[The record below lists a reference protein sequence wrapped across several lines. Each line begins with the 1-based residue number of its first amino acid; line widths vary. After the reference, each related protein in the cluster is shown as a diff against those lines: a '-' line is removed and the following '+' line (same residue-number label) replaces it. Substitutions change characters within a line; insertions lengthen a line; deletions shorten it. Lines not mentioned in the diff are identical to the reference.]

1 MKLIIKNP
9 CFWILVYSILATV
22 AIVIVSIKLRNAG
35 NEAAAIDSDF
45 LVYKQ
50 LANSEKADL
59 QDKIRNYEIKI
70 EQIDRVVDAMSDD
83 AVRAEYERLFSK

>member
-9 CFWILVYSILATV
+9 CFWILIYSILATV

-35 NEAAAIDSDF
+35 NEAVALDSDF

-59 QDKIRNYEIKI
+59 KDKIRSYEIKI
-70 EQIDRVVDAMSDD
+70 EQIDKVVDAMSDND
-83 AVRAEYERLFSK
+83 VRAEYDRLFSK